1 MKFHDNK
8 RPFKCPH
15 CPKRFV
21 LRQNLADHVSRHLKT
36 ANSAT
41 KRSSHNVTPVSEAC
55 HVTND
60 CHVSNENKM
69 AQNENGPRNLAREGL
84 EVPEI
89 IRMPLTNGQQM
100 NFSAAQIDMQRIGDS
115 FNQAGDNYTHTG
127 DNLTQESVNFTQVS
141 SSFTQAGDNLTQ
153 ANDSFTP
160 ACNNFGQAGDNF
172 TQPSDNFPQAGQNF
186 TPAGDNFTQTGHQAA
201 MSMSQMA
208 SNCVQASDQK
218 QFADHPMSLL
228 VNQDFVMATNPQP
241 SYQGIFYG
249 AQQSTLEVLGSE
261 SGQGISREVGMN
273 LISGGQ
279 VEASLIS
286 DPSLVARSYVDD
298 GFN

>member
-1 MKFHDNK
+1 
-8 RPFKCPH
+8 
-15 CPKRFV
+15 
-21 LRQNLADHVSRHLKT
+21 
-36 ANSAT
+36 
-41 KRSSHNVTPVSEAC
+41 
-55 HVTND
+55 
-60 CHVSNENKM
+60 M

-100 NFSAAQIDMQRIGDS
+100 NFSAAQIDIQRMGDNFTTAGDS
-115 FNQAGDNYTHTG
+115 FNQAGDNYTQAS

-160 ACNNFGQAGDNF
+160 ACNNFSQAGDNF
-172 TQPSDNFPQAGQNF
+172 AQPSNNFPQASQNF
-186 TPAGDNFTQTGHQAA
+186 TPAGDGFTQTGHQAA

-228 VNQDFVMATNPQP
+228 VNQDFVMATNPQN
-241 SYQGIFYG
+241 SYQGIFYR
-249 AQQSTLEVLGSE
+249 AQSSTLEVLGSE